1 MMKRRPALILV
12 LIFAI
17 GLVVGITVNSVF
29 FADPIIEPDS
39 TQKSSSKSRK
49 RLLEEADVTAEDIE
63 LVQGKQGNLSWKLLA
78 KTAKYNQEQ
87 GLIGVERP
95 QLTAYFGEDRK
106 EVYVRAD
113 RGEVDQA
120 NDNLTMYDGV
130 SGRFGDLAL
139 DAQQLDYVG
148 AIDKVYLKGGVTVRR
163 SDMTIQAKAIEIDL
177 VTRQLVAAGGV
188 TALLAPE
195 GLKKNPLN
203 EDEE

>member
-1 MMKRRPALILV
+1 MKGRPALILI
-12 LIFAI
+12 LIFAV

-39 TQKSSSKSRK
+39 VQKSSSKSRK

-63 LVQGKQGNLSWKLLA
+63 LVQGKQGYLAWKLLA

-148 AIDKVYLKGGVTVRR
+148 AIDKVYLKGGVTIRR
-163 SDMTIQAKAIEIDL
+163 PDMTVQAKALEIDL

-195 GLKKNPLN
+195 GLDKNPLN

>member
-1 MMKRRPALILV
+1 MKGRPALILV
-12 LIFAI
+12 LIFAV
-17 GLVVGITVNSVF
+17 GLVVGITVNAVF
-29 FADPIIEPDS
+29 FSDPIIEPDS
-39 TQKSSSKSRK
+39 VQKKDSKSRK
-49 RLLEEADVTAEDIE
+49 RLLEDAAVTAEDIE
-63 LVQGKQGNLSWKLLA
+63 LVQGKQGNLTWKLLA

-87 GLIGVERP
+87 GLIGVDRP
-95 QLTAYFGEDRK
+95 QLTAYFGDDRK

-163 SDMTIQAKAIEIDL
+163 PDMTVQAKALEIDL

-188 TALLAPE
+188 TALLAPK
-195 GLKKNPLN
+195 GLDKNSLN

>member
-1 MMKRRPALILV
+1 MKGRPALILV
-12 LIFAI
+12 LIFAV
-17 GLVVGITVNSVF
+17 GLVVGITVNTVF
-29 FADPIIEPDS
+29 FSDPIIEPDS
-39 TQKSSSKSRK
+39 AQTDGSKSRK

-63 LVQGKQGNLSWKLLA
+63 LVQGRQGSMSWKLLA

-113 RGEVDQA
+113 RGEVDQG
-120 NDNLTMYDGV
+120 NDNLTLYDGV
-130 SGRFGDLAL
+130 SGRFGDMAL

-163 SDMTIQAKAIEIDL
+163 PDMTIEAKAMEIDL

-188 TALLAPE
+188 TALLAPT
-195 GLKKNPLN
+195 GLDKNPLN

>member
-1 MMKRRPALILV
+1 MKGRPALILI
-12 LIFAI
+12 LIFAV
-17 GLVVGITVNSVF
+17 GLVAGITVKAVF
-29 FADPIIEPDS
+29 FSDPVFEPDPV
-39 TQKSSSKSRK
+39 QADGSKSRK

-63 LVQGKQGNLSWKLLA
+63 LVQGKQGNLTWKLLA

-95 QLTAYFGEDRK
+95 QLTAYFGDDRK

-120 NDNLTMYDGV
+120 NDNLTLYDGV

-163 SDMTIQAKAIEIDL
+163 PDMTIEAKALEIDL
-177 VTRQLVAAGGV
+177 VTHQLVAAGGV
-188 TALLAPE
+188 KALLAPK
-195 GLKKNPLN
+195 GIDKNSLN

>member
-1 MMKRRPALILV
+1 MKGRPALILV
-12 LIFAI
+12 LIFAV
-17 GLVVGITVNSVF
+17 GLVVGITVNTVF
-29 FADPIIEPDS
+29 FSDPIIEPDS
-39 TQKSSSKSRK
+39 AQTDGSKSRK

-63 LVQGKQGNLSWKLLA
+63 LVQGRQGSMSWKLLA

-113 RGEVDQA
+113 RGEVDQG
-120 NDNLTMYDGV
+120 NDNLTLYDGV

-163 SDMTIQAKAIEIDL
+163 PDMTIEAKAMEIDL

-188 TALLAPE
+188 TALLAPT
-195 GLKKNPLN
+195 GLDKNPLN